1 MSGVRIGLTQRV
13 VSDAKTGERR
23 DALDQKWVTLLTGLG
38 LTPVPLGNMPTDAK
52 TYLSSLGLS
61 GVILTGGN
69 DLALLENPVNAAPER
84 DAFEASVLAF
94 CLENNLPAL
103 GVCRGMQMMNV
114 YFGGDVQALIGH
126 VATRHR
132 VEVLEDKTANTVFAS
147 DKTFEVNSYHNYGI
161 VPQAMAP
168 DFLPWVRC
176 VEDNSIE
183 AFADTTKRMFG
194 MMWHPEREEPFKKQ
208 DLALLRFC
216 FEGVPCL

>member
-103 GVCRGMQMMNV
+103 
-114 YFGGDVQALIGH
+114 
-126 VATRHR
+126 
-132 VEVLEDKTANTVFAS
+132 
-147 DKTFEVNSYHNYGI
+147 
-161 VPQAMAP
+161 
-168 DFLPWVRC
+168 
-176 VEDNSIE
+176 
-183 AFADTTKRMFG
+183 
-194 MMWHPEREEPFKKQ
+194 REENQKYSNILNK
-208 DLALLRFC
+208 LKV
-216 FEGVPCL
+216 E